1 MNNIKNNIPTNIPT
15 IDYYKDLKDIKK
27 VLDEKIYKLLSKDES
42 FSEMLDN
49 IKDNFIN
56 TNLTIVED
64 NLSKPQLTNY
74 KTFNGKIINILDI
87 IVKILENHT
96 PYSDIDLASKKVLD
110 VNVTSIIKDME
121 LIVIGVD
128 EKSAQ
133 KQLEEYNA
141 NDTNPKKEIEDFYAI
156 RGTPEELNSL
166 VTTYILK
173 ISSEKEKK

>member
-1 MNNIKNNIPTNIPT
+1 MNNIKNNIPT

-56 TNLTIVED
+56 SNLTIVED

-96 PYSDIDLASKKVLD
+96 PYSELILKKNYEKIESL
-110 VNVTSIIKDME
+110 IKDKME
-121 LIVIGVD
+121 EIVVGKD
-128 EKSAQ
+128 DNSAQ
-133 KQLEEYNA
+133 KKLEIYNQ
-141 NDTNPKKEIEDFYAI
+141 NPDPNKQKKRSRRFLLRKRY
-156 RGTPEELNSL
+156 P
-166 VTTYILK
+166 
-173 ISSEKEKK
+173 